1 MEAGG
6 INMAPAFPVWGHGHS
21 ASEIRRDDLPAGGIY
36 NGDESRGGLS
46 NYRCRWTEG
55 GGGGGGKGR
64 RRRREKEEGGGNNP
78 AEAFYLNH
86 SSAPFKSI

>member
-6 INMAPAFPVWGHGHS
+6 INMAPAFPVWGHGHF
-21 ASEIRRDDLPAGGIY
+21 ASQIRRDDLPAGGIY

-55 GGGGGGKGR
+55 GGGGGGGKGR
-64 RRRREKEEGGGNNP
+64 RRRREKEEGGGG
-78 AEAFYLNH
+78 E
-86 SSAPFKSI
+86 